1 MPNRGAWVFV
11 VDDDCRFLSALE
23 RLLSNKGYRVA
34 AFTSPAQFLDQHDP
48 ELHGCLL
55 LDLHMAELNGF
66 EVQFRLSAA
75 GKPRPVIFMTGTD
88 YAVVAVTAIKAGAY
102 DYLVKPVGADALLET
117 VQGAIEADKARLK
130 EQSELSELKDL
141 WQFVTD
147 REQEVF
153 WHVVNGRLNKQ
164 IAHEMHI
171 TEKTV
176 KVHRAHMMK
185 KLKARSLAGLVHM
198 ARHIQPLCQ

>member
-1 MPNRGAWVFV
+1 MPNRGTWVFV
-11 VDDDCRFLSALE
+11 VDDDCSFLSAIE

-34 AFTSPAQFLDQHDP
+34 TFTSPAEFLDRHDP
-48 ELHGCLL
+48 TLHGCLL

-66 EVQFRLSAA
+66 EVQFRLSAG
-75 GKPRPVIFMTGTD
+75 GKSRPVIFMTGTD

-102 DYLVKPVGADALLET
+102 DYLVKPIGADALLET
-117 VQGAIEADKARLK
+117 VQGALEADKARLK
-130 EQSELSELKDL
+130 EQVELSQLKDL
-141 WQFVTD
+141 WKSVTD

-171 TEKTV
+171 KEKTV
-176 KVHRAHMMK
+176 KVHRAHVMN
-185 KLKARSLAGLVHM
+185 KLKARSLAGLIHM
-198 ARHIQPLCQ
+198 ARQIQPLCH